1 MSYPIHVLE
10 DGVVSTVIAETKITT
25 ANQADVVVSV
35 DGRRFT
41 EHPTRALIWVPE
53 DNPSLAE
60 AKPFSSTPEPPD
72 APEAEHV
79 NSEEA
84 AE

>member
-1 MSYPIHVLE
+1 MSYPVTVLE
-10 DGVVSTVIAETKITT
+10 DGVMSTVMAETNITE
-25 ANQADVVVSV
+25 ANQANVVVDV
-35 DGRRFT
+35 DGRRYV

-53 DNPSLAE
+53 ENPSLAE
-60 AKPFSSTPEPPD
+60 AKPERD

-84 AE
+84 E